1 MFGRTLLLGV
11 LLAGGV
17 ALGGTA
23 AETGRPQ
30 VNIAFGAKYTLYP
43 VPNYGLCTDPLDRVQ
58 LTDGQSTRSY
68 FWTQKGTVGW
78 VHAPYALVTVD
89 LKQIEPINGVA
100 LTTAAGAA
108 TVCWPAQVRIL
119 TSDDGRTFRDQGD
132 LVALD
137 TRAHGPLP
145 TKYAIRRM
153 VTNELHTRGRY
164 VAFLMLPL
172 SGSAYTFVD
181 EVEVFRGPA
190 ELLKAAPTGKPIANV
205 REYAEQG
212 RIERAVRVRWRNDTD
227 ALAALI
233 ERAAV
238 TADVRAR
245 LVQRLAALRRQFD
258 AASVKADAEFK
269 AILPIGPIHAQL
281 FQLQAELWRELKRA
295 PLAAWVPPTWDPVE
309 LIGTVPAAAAKTMDV
324 HLLRGEWR
332 ASAVNL
338 ANSTAA
344 TSPVAI
350 RFEGLPGGAAPP
362 CVTLA
367 EVPWTDT
374 SHAKPVAAALP
385 ESARTPAGWTVS
397 VLPGLV
403 RQLWFTW
410 HVTDLA
416 PDAYRGTLVIEPR
429 GQRAVRIPV
438 CLTVWPTP
446 FPATTTLGL
455 GGWCYTN
462 GAGGLG
468 VKAEN
473 REAFL
478 QHVKER
484 FVNTPWATGS
494 VLLKFQLSGNPPQ
507 VTLNTAEFD
516 QWLTQWPNARCYMVF
531 LAVRRTIAGTDIDS
545 PEFAPRVGA
554 WISAW
559 VRHLATKGIGPERL
573 GLLIHDEP
581 SESTDVG
588 PIVAWARAIR
598 QAEPKVR
605 IWEDPTYRDLRKVP
619 AELFPAC
626 DVLCPNRPMWLT
638 NKASFERVYLD
649 QKRRGREL
657 NLYSCSGPARLLD
670 PYSYYR
676 LQAWHCWQIGA
687 TASFFWALSDNSRV
701 SSWCEYLAQAGPFT
715 PLFIDQHTIVA
726 GKQMEAI
733 RESAEDFE
741 YFVLLRRAADRAK
754 AAGRNPAAVAEA
766 ERLLTD
772 GVRAVLDAAADPR
785 QIEWLEPKP
794 RTAADQL
801 RVKILQCLAALHP

>member
-1 MFGRTLLLGV
+1 MLLRGV
-11 LLAGGV
+11 CLAIAWLLSV
-17 ALGGTA
+17 PA
-23 AETGRPQ
+23 AWAAPAPENLARDAT
-30 VNIAFGAKYTLYP
+30 YTLYP
-43 VPNYGLCTDPLDRVQ
+43 APNYGLCTDPLDRVQ

-78 VHAPYALVTVD
+78 NHVPYALVTVD
-89 LKQIEPINGVA
+89 LRQVAPIGGVA

-108 TVCWPAQVRIL
+108 TVCWPAEVRIL

-137 TRAHGPLP
+137 TKAHGPLP
-145 TKYAIRRM
+145 TKYAIRRLA
-153 VTNELHTRGRY
+153 TNELRTRGRY

-190 ELLKAAPTGKPIANV
+190 ELLQVEPAGKPIANL

-212 RIERAVRVRWRNDTD
+212 RIERAVRIRWRDDAD

-233 ERAAV
+233 DRSPVAPAV
-238 TADVRAR
+238 RSR
-245 LVQRLAALRRQFD
+245 LVQQLAALRRQFD
-258 AASVKADAEFK
+258 AASVAAEGEFK

-281 FQLQAELWRELKRA
+281 FQLQAALWRELKHA
-295 PLAAWVPPTWDPVE
+295 PLTAWVPPTWDPVE
-309 LIGTVPAAAAKTMDV
+309 LIGVPPAGAAKTMDV

-344 TSPVAI
+344 CGRVAV

-385 ESARTPAGWTVS
+385 ESARTATGWTVS

-403 RQLWFTW
+403 RQVWLNW
-410 HVTDLA
+410 HVTELA
-416 PDAYRGTLVIEPR
+416 PGEYRGTLVIEPR
-429 GQRAVRIPV
+429 GQNAVRVPV
-438 CLTVWPTP
+438 GLKVWPTP

-473 REAFL
+473 RAAFL

-494 VLLKFQLSGNPPQ
+494 ALLNFKLSGTPPQ

-516 QWLTQWPNARCYMVF
+516 QWLTQWPHARRYMVF
-531 LAVRRTIAGTDIDS
+531 LAVRRTIAGTEIDS

-559 VRHLATKGIGPERL
+559 VRHLASKGIGPERL

-581 SESTDVG
+581 NESTDAT

-605 IWEDPTYRDLRKVP
+605 IWEDPTYRDLSKVP
-619 AELFPAC
+619 AEFFPAC
-626 DVLCPNRPMWLT
+626 DVLCPNRPMWLA
-638 NKASFERVYLD
+638 NKAAFERVYLD
-649 QKRRGREL
+649 QQRQGREL

-701 SSWCEYLAQAGPFT
+701 SSWCEYLVQTGPFT

-741 YFVLLRRAADRAK
+741 YFVLLRRAAERAK
-754 AAGRNPAAVAEA
+754 AAGRNPATVAEA

-794 RTAADQL
+794 RTGADQL
-801 RVKILQCLAALHP
+801 RVKILQCLATLGG